1 MSMSSD
7 DYPYDTSECCS
18 SSGPSNSA
26 SLTKIMEQKLYAKR
40 SSRVKSEHQL
50 RFSSDFHLG
59 DSILGQVRYLISSC
73 PNVEAFNSFIRT
85 FKLFDEDGLSDICE
99 ELRISLRLADSI
111 RV

>member
-59 DSILGQVRYLISSC
+59 DSILGQVSYLIPSYC
-73 PNVEAFNSFIRT
+73 EAFNSFIHT
-85 FKLFDEDGLSDICE
+85 FKLFDKDGIFVKS
-99 ELRISLRLADSI
+99 
-111 RV
+111 